1 MAGTNARHAA
11 STRKTTCL
19 ATTIHQTKPT
29 NTTINRRNKPGLCG
43 SSTPV
48 LPVPLAAS
56 AEVGDRHPTTPPSF
70 RGVRGSA
77 QTHNPKPPPWGRG
90 AARPT
95 PQPKPPPWGS
105 GGLGPPGK
113 NCGPSA
119 QVGEA
124 HQAAVAARWRWD
136 LNPRRGCP
144 LTRFRGVRPRPLGDS
159 TVAELTRVGVL
170 VEPAA
175 PAGGEE
181 LAEQI
186 AALGGEHAAEDL
198 RLVVKPTVPEHI
210 PERTDRAGFGI
221 LGAEDHPV
229 EAGQGN
235 RAGTHRARLKRH
247 DKSEPGQPPA
257 PGTHGGRADG
267 NDLRVRGGVLVGFPA
282 IAARSEY
289 GTFRVD

>member
-70 RGVRGSA
+70 RGPGAPPNPPPRGSGPNPTTPSHHRKGAGRPA
-77 QTHNPKPPPWGRG
+77 QPHNPSHHRKG
-90 AARPT
+90 AGARPT
-95 PQPKPPPWGS
+95 PQPKPPPRGS

-159 TVAELTRVGVL
+159 TA
-170 VEPAA
+170 
-175 PAGGEE
+175 
-181 LAEQI
+181 
-186 AALGGEHAAEDL
+186 GEHT
-198 RLVVKPTVPEHI
+198 RP
-210 PERTDRAGFGI
+210 
-221 LGAEDHPV
+221 
-229 EAGQGN
+229 
-235 RAGTHRARLKRH
+235 
-247 DKSEPGQPPA
+247 
-257 PGTHGGRADG
+257 
-267 NDLRVRGGVLVGFPA
+267 
-282 IAARSEY
+282 RSEEH
-289 GTFRVD
+289 TSELQSQ